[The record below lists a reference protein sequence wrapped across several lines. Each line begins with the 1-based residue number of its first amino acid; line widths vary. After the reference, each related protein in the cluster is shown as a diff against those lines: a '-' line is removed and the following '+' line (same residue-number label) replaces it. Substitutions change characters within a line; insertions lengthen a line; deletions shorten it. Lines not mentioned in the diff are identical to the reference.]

1 MYWGV
6 DSKPSA
12 RWSLHAGVPPL
23 PPITSVK
30 GLGPAYKGYTWM
42 YDQNFV
48 IRSYSFS
55 NLDMVRRC
63 FPLLPKAYEL
73 IWCLL

>member
-1 MYWGV
+1 MTW
-6 DSKPSA
+6 A
-12 RWSLHAGVPPL
+12 RRAGVPPL

-30 GLGPAYKGYTWM
+30 GLGPAYKSYTWM

-63 FPLLPKAYEL
+63 YPLLP
-73 IWCLL
+73 

>member
-1 MYWGV
+1 MSCQSRV
-6 DSKPSA
+6 
-12 RWSLHAGVPPL
+12 SLSLDPEPIPYVTWACRAGVPPL

-30 GLGPAYKGYTWM
+30 GLGPAYRDYTWM

-55 NLDMVRRC
+55 NLDMVRHC
-63 FPLLPKAYEL
+63 SP
-73 IWCLL
+73 